1 MEERSGV
8 KFTEAQVALARLWIG
23 NSNPSGNPQ
32 DTVRVTKP
40 PTGDGLVAS
49 SGNNNDSK
57 NSSKPEIEEIKPPRS
72 VEEARDIINRFE
84 NAARQLRS
92 DEDVSDNVSQHALLD
107 RTSLFDE
114 KWLGSEEE
122 ERFW

>member
-8 KFTEAQVALARLWIG
+8 KFTEAQVALARMWIG
-23 NSNPSGNPQ
+23 NSNPDGNPQ

-49 SGNNNDSK
+49 SN
-57 NSSKPEIEEIKPPRS
+57 NSSKPEIEEIRPPQS
-72 VEEARDIINRFE
+72 VEEARDIIERFE
-84 NAARQLRS
+84 RAAGQLRS
-92 DEDVSDNVSQHALLD
+92 DDDVADNVAQHALLD

-122 ERFW
+122 EKFW